1 MGILEK
7 ITQMK
12 KQGIGDEEI
21 IGTLQQGGISPK
33 EINNA
38 LSQSQIKSA
47 VGGAPKTEEM
57 ESSIME
63 QASPSPPT
71 QEDYIPKTQENYA
84 PKAQEISE
92 QEMYTPQSEYAQ
104 QEYYPEEGYEDYS
117 QEGTNT
123 DTMIE
128 IAEQVF
134 SEKMKKITKQLADLN
149 EFKTLAQVKIEN
161 SVERLKRI
169 ETIIDKLQI
178 SIIEKVGS
186 YGQNLDSIKKEMSMM
201 QNSFGKV
208 INQAVRKDHIV
219 HKKISKK

>member
-12 KQGIGDEEI
+12 KQGVGDEEI
-21 IGTLQQGGISPK
+21 VGTLQQGGISPK
-33 EINNA
+33 EINEA

-47 VGGAPKTEEM
+47 VGGPQKTEEM

-63 QASPSPPT
+63 QTPPSPQPT
-71 QEDYIPKTQENYA
+71 QEGYA
-84 PKAQEISE
+84 PKTQEISE
-92 QEMYTPQSEYAQ
+92 QEMYAPQSEYAQ

-186 YGQNLDSIKKEMSMM
+186 YGQNLNSIKKEMSMM
-201 QNSFGKV
+201 QDSFGKV
-208 INQAVRKDHIV
+208 VNQAVRKNHIV
-219 HKKISKK
+219 HQTHPKKISKK